1 MFNFAH
7 TETGMLSGYPPGR
20 TGISI
25 GVIYIGKGR
34 LSGRESRSECP

>member
-7 TETGMLSGYPPGR
+7 TETGVLSGYPPGR

-25 GVIYIGKGR
+25 VVVYIGGGR
-34 LSGRESRSECP
+34 LSGIESRSECP